1 MSYSALAIQSG
12 LVFLLL
18 VLLAC
23 FLVFKG
29 EGKDLRFYSER
40 NIIFV
45 SAVICVV
52 VITLFL
58 FFRENPLEIP
68 DGLGEVGDF
77 IGGLTNPILSFV
89 ALVVLLRSSAIQTN
103 VIRSQ
108 EETQILE
115 GFRSEFY
122 RLLDNISKSSERM
135 NKNEEYIRGLL
146 EQFRKERDVL
156 AELAING
163 DVYEVMAKNY
173 VVEAIK
179 FKSFSRFALTVRMA
193 MHHLMESKPKQM
205 YRYATM
211 IKDSMSDEE
220 KIIFLTWIYYGWPNA
235 RNWFREYVGESGQI
249 HNYGYT
255 EGLTAEN
262 FISDEVYK
270 FFS

>member
-1 MSYSALAIQSG
+1 MSYTALAVVSG
-12 LVFLLL
+12 LVCLLL

-23 FLVFKG
+23 LLLSKSD
-29 EGKDLRFYSER
+29 EKDLRFYSEK

-45 SAVICVV
+45 SAAICTVV
-52 VITLFL
+52 VVLFI
-58 FFRENPLEIP
+58 FYRENPLEIP
-68 DGLGEVGDF
+68 DGLGQLGDF

-89 ALVVLLRSSAIQTN
+89 ALIVLLRSSAIQTN
-103 VIRSQ
+103 VIKSQ

-115 GFRSEFY
+115 SFRSEFY
-122 RLLDNISKSSERM
+122 RLLDNVFKSSERM
-135 NKNEEYIRGLL
+135 NGDEGYVIGLFN
-146 EQFRKERDVL
+146 QFRSERSVL
-156 AELAING
+156 AELATNS
-163 DVYEVMAKNY
+163 DVYEVEAEKY
-173 VVEAIK
+173 VLEAIR

-193 MHHLMESKPKQM
+193 MHHLVESKPKQM

-211 IKDSMSDEE
+211 IKNSMSDEE
-220 KIIFLTWIYYGWPNA
+220 RVVFLTWIYYGWPIA
-235 RNWFREYVGESGQI
+235 RDWFREYVGESGQI